1 MDIRRLRPSD
11 DPAFERAVRNF
22 VWTVTWHPA
31 LKDGAPVEAW
41 TQMLFPPAQRVGA
54 HSAGQI
60 HPTAFIASTAAVMG
74 DVTLGED
81 TSVWYCAVLRGDMA
95 PIVIGA
101 QSNIQDGSIV
111 HVDAGVP
118 CIVGSRVAVGH
129 RVILHGCTVED
140 DCLIAMGSVLL
151 NGVRIGA
158 GSVVAAGAVVPEG
171 MQVPP
176 GSLVMGV
183 PGRIVRPVDP
193 RWPAWRPGATTSGGS
208 SHRREVSVDGK
219 DGKGGKE

>member
-1 MDIRRLRPSD
+1 MRPS
-11 DPAFERAVRNF
+11 
-22 VWTVTWHPA
+22 
-31 LKDGAPVEAW
+31 
-41 TQMLFPPAQRVGA
+41 
-54 HSAGQI
+54 SI
-60 HPTAFIASTAAVMG
+60 HPTVFIASTASVMG
-74 DVTLGED
+74 DVTLGEES
-81 TSVWYCAVLRGDMA
+81 SVWYGTVLRADMA

-118 CIVGSRVAVGH
+118 CTVGQRVAVGH

-158 GSVVAAGAVVPEG
+158 GSVVAAGAVIPEG

-176 GSLVMGV
+176 RSLVMGV
-183 PGRIVRPVDP
+183 PGRIVRAVDP
-193 RWPAWRPGATTSGGS
+193 ELSKRAAATW
-208 SHRREVSVDGK
+208 SHYVKEARAHREGRYPLVAG
-219 DGKGGKE
+219 